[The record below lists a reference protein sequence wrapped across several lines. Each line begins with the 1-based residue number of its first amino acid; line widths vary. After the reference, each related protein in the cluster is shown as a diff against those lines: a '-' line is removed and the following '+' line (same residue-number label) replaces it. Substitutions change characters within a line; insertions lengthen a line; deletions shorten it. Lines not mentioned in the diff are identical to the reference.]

1 MDVCVYHHQYCL
13 ISNHRVTIFDGTAI
27 EKICIND
34 EITALSVHYR
44 NGEIAHWP
52 CKWLSSYIFQ
62 FGIAVS
68 KDGSYVFIQT
78 WESGLF
84 CLSSQTGEVIW
95 RTESKRG
102 ITNIFVNDTNVL
114 AHQHDRALQLLDIH
128 TGKVLKE
135 KRPATAWGFTSLDH
149 GHIICQVTARRWEII
164 NAQTLEVAETFT
176 HKDFTNG
183 HTDYCIRD
191 IALTDD
197 GRIQVSGFKN
207 IWDTSVSPAI
217 QLPNLE
223 FTHFIKAKTFEKP

>member
-1 MDVCVYHHQYCL
+1 MDICVYHHQYCL
-13 ISNHRVTIFDGTAI
+13 IPNHCITIFNGTAI

-34 EITALSVHYR
+34 EITVLSVYYR
-44 NGEIAHWP
+44 NGEIAYWP
-52 CKWLSSYIFQ
+52 CKWLSSYLFQ

-68 KDGSYVFIQT
+68 TDGRYVFIQT
-78 WESGLF
+78 WENGMF
-84 CLSSQTGEVIW
+84 CLDSHTGEVIW

-102 ITNIFVNDTNVL
+102 ITNIFVNEDTIL
-114 AHQHDRALQLLDIH
+114 CHQHERALQLLDMH
-128 TGKVLKE
+128 TGQVIKE
-135 KRPATAWGFTSLDH
+135 KRPATAWGFDALDYRY
-149 GHIICQVTARRWEII
+149 IICQVTARRWEII

-183 HTDYCIRD
+183 HTDYCICD

-197 GRIQVSGFKN
+197 GRIQVTGFKN

-223 FTHFIKAKTFEKP
+223 FTHFVKTKTFEKP